1 MDPIFSKGVGDGAT
15 QDAWIWLQTLAF
27 GAPLSSDQEVEN
39 CSLALACHDLQIDLI
54 RAGFLVCS
62 LPVKRRILN
71 KFQTLHGGVTATL
84 VQVIGSA
91 VIKTV
96 VGAREGIVTDA
107 NISYISSVLL
117 NAERGRGNIAI
128 KSNLFEGNC
137 LWQRT

>member
-62 LPVKRRILN
+62 LPVKRRILEEVEFEAKVLRAGKN
-71 KFQTLHGGVTATL
+71 NAVASVDVRKKVSRQLAAQGRITMFFTGVSKL
-84 VQVIGSA
+84 
-91 VIKTV
+91 
-96 VGAREGIVTDA
+96 
-107 NISYISSVLL
+107 
-117 NAERGRGNIAI
+117 
-128 KSNLFEGNC
+128 
-137 LWQRT
+137 